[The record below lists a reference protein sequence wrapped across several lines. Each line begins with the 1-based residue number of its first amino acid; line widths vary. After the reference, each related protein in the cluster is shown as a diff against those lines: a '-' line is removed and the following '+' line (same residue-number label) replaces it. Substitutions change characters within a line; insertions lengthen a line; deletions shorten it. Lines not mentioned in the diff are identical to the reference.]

1 MRHTLVKT
9 LLTVLISTL
18 VWSCSDDT
26 QFRVEG
32 VVEGL
37 GTRNITL
44 TYVADGHLEQKSMVA
59 IDGKFSLTGSS
70 KDYTIAELTASDRHV
85 IARMLVRNGE
95 TLKCRL
101 DKSAPENNEITGNTP
116 SEQWC
121 RFLSENADSLAM
133 PGVANALIARYVGA
147 HTGNIL
153 SSALMLTQFDA
164 RLSQLE
170 ADSLIGIIKPEARPE
185 SLVDGYRYL
194 LSTVN
199 SGAVN
204 AEVKSFTLESAG
216 DSTERYYPVR
226 FTCTMLAFTGG
237 DDDRRDTIVPL
248 LRRLRTDF
256 NGQRLHIV
264 EVSSAPDSAAW
275 RRSIAA
281 DSATWTQVWAPAVA
295 SYAPFE
301 PLQLPYFPF
310 YVVSDSIGRV
320 MYRGA
325 SAKEAGTKA
334 SEYIKTR
341 INAR

>member
-1 MRHTLVKT
+1 MRHALLKLFLTGFLAT
-9 LLTVLISTL
+9 LL
-18 VWSCSDDT
+18 WSCGDDT

-44 TYVADGHLEQKSMVA
+44 TYVADGRLEQKSMVA

-101 DKSAPENNEITGNTP
+101 YMSAPENNEITGNTP

-121 RFLSENADSLAM
+121 RFLVENADSLAM
-133 PGVANALIARYVGA
+133 PGVANTLITRYVGA
-147 HTGNIL
+147 HTGDIL
-153 SSALMLTQFDA
+153 SSALMLTEFDA
-164 RLSQLE
+164 RHSQLE

-204 AEVKSFTLESAG
+204 AEVKSFSIESAG
-216 DSTERYYPVR
+216 DSIERYYPVR
-226 FTCTMLAFTGG
+226 YTCTMLAFTGG
-237 DDDRRDTIVPL
+237 SDDRRDTIVPL

-264 EVSSAPDSAAW
+264 EISSAPDSAAW
-275 RRSIAA
+275 RRSIES
-281 DSATWTQVWAPAVA
+281 DSANWTQVWAPAVA
-295 SYAPFE
+295 AYAPFE
-301 PLQLPYFPF
+301 SLQLPYFPF

-325 SAKEAGTKA
+325 SATEAGDKATK
-334 SEYIKTR
+334 YIKTI